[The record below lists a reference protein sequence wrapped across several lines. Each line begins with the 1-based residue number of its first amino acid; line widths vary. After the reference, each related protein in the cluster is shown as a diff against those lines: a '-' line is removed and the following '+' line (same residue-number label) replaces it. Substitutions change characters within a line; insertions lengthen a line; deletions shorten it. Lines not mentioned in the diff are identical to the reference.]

1 MAPTRDRISNL
12 PDELIHHILSFLPS
26 SQIALTSLLS
36 KRWNRLWLTM
46 PKADVISALP
56 VELLCRILSLL
67 PAKQIFATSCLSR
80 CWRRL
85 YQRICDINLNDT
97 EDDHRD
103 KDAYFDYT
111 DIASVLICSCDQSLK
126 TLTLLSASP
135 FANTNSLRAW
145 LGEAIYRKVEHVNLT
160 FLQHSPT
167 APILLYEKILMCS
180 TLVDL
185 NLNGNGVLTIDYLDN
200 STNLPN
206 LKKLHFTRVHFLKLQ
221 FLIKILS
228 VCPLLEDLLIKNV
241 TADDHNAAATADMLK
256 PFPNLLK
263 AHISDSSSSISSC
276 FPLNLF
282 YNVNFLRTQVTL
294 QHQDTTQFL
303 NLTHMELTIV
313 DDEYSSSSSSCD
325 WLNKFVSA
333 CFSLHTLVI
342 HYKVC

>member
-1 MAPTRDRISNL
+1 MADRVNNL
-12 PDELIHHILSFLPS
+12 PIELIHHIFSFLPS

-36 KRWNRLWLTM
+36 KRWNRVWLTM
-46 PKADVISALP
+46 PNSDVISALP

-67 PAKQIFATSCLSR
+67 PTKQIFATTCLSKR
-80 CWRRL
+80 WRGL
-85 YQRICDINLNDT
+85 YRRILDINLDDT
-97 EDDHRD
+97 EEDHQD
-103 KDAYFDYT
+103 EVAYFDYT
-111 DIASVLICSCDQSLK
+111 DVASKLIFHRDQPIK

-135 FANTNSLRAW
+135 FANSSSLRSW
-145 LGEAIYRKVEHVNLT
+145 LREAIKKKVEHVNLT

-167 APILLYEKILMCS
+167 TPIYLSQKILICS
-180 TLVDL
+180 TLVVL
-185 NLNGNGVLTIDYLDN
+185 NLNGNGALTFHHVRK

-206 LKKLHFTRVHFLKLQ
+206 LKKLHFTRVHFLRLQ

-241 TADDHNAAATADMLK
+241 TADDDHNAATADMLK

-313 DDEYSSSSSSCD
+313 DNEYSSSSSFSWD

-333 CFSLHTLVI
+333 CPCLHTLVI
-342 HYKVC
+342 HKVC